1 MCCYSSNFSSNFF
14 HPLWKKLL
22 PNMDWPNLTPG
33 PNPRYLLFFV
43 DFEIQ
48 GQFMVVIR
56 SVLVD
61 LKSNHGPELD
71 FGFSLM
77 EFPSFDSKFWTSA
90 KSGVFWVPILVRP
103 GVALSGLE
111 WPGAAWSGLEWP
123 GAAWSGLEQP
133 GAAWSGL
140 EWPGVMLIWH
150 QRHVDF
156 HQHHVDFHQ
165 HGCLV
170 YYNLS

>member
-1 MCCYSSNFSSNFF
+1 
-14 HPLWKKLL
+14 
-22 PNMDWPNLTPG
+22 MDWPNLTPG

-90 KSGVFWVPILVRP
+90 KRGAFWVPILVRPGVAWSGLERP

-111 WPGAAWSGLEWP
+111 WPGVAWSGLER
-123 GAAWSGLEQP
+123 P

-140 EWPGVMLIWH
+140 EWPWVALNGLEWPGVMLICH
-150 QRHVDF
+150 QCHVDF

>member
-1 MCCYSSNFSSNFF
+1 
-14 HPLWKKLL
+14 
-22 PNMDWPNLTPG
+22 MDWPNLTPG

-90 KSGVFWVPILVRP
+90 KSGVFWVPIFVRP
-103 GVALSGLE
+103 GV
-111 WPGAAWSGLEWP
+111 AWSGLEWP
-123 GAAWSGLEQP
+123 GAAWSGLERPGAAWSGLERP

-140 EWPGVMLIWH
+140 EWPGVA
-150 QRHVDF
+150 RSHVDLASTSCWF
-156 HQHHVDFHQ
+156 SSTSCWFSSTW
-165 HGCLV
+165 LPS
-170 YYNLS
+170 LL

>member
-1 MCCYSSNFSSNFF
+1 MSKSELSMCCYSSNFSSNFF

-71 FGFSLM
+71 FGFSMM

-90 KSGVFWVPILVRP
+90 KNGAFWVPISMHLGENLKNSRFLIKP
-103 GVALSGLE
+103 IFSFADLKFFYQTYIFFY
-111 WPGAAWSGLEWP
+111 
-123 GAAWSGLEQP
+123 QP
-133 GAAWSGL
+133 RDNGFLGPS
-140 EWPGVMLIWH
+140 
-150 QRHVDF
+150 
-156 HQHHVDFHQ
+156 
-165 HGCLV
+165 
-170 YYNLS
+170 